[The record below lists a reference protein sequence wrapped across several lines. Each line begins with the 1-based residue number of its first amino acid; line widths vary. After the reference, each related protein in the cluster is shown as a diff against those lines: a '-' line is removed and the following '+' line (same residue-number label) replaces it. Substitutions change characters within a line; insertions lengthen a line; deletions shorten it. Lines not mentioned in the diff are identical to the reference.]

1 MFTMPTTSL
10 ALIRSNWYT
19 FALLAILIFVLGSPL
34 IMAQIQSTN
43 LYSKVDRFIPHMVL
57 DILLNLR
64 LVLLNLMEYWASQA
78 LTRSGRSQQSCFWAQ
93 TYYTQG
99 ASRVG
104 LQNSQL
110 KNTSNTG
117 ESTLFDKGYLQL
129 LFPLKSSEL
138 GLSVGL
144 YPVTRS
150 NLKIIN
156 EEQFLTYGDTVGY
169 NSELQQIGGLNKFEI
184 GFGWKISD
192 QISIGYAPSVAF
204 FSMQTSEAFFFQF
217 LTIFATKAK
226 INH

>member
-1 MFTMPTTSL
+1 MPTTSL
-10 ALIRSNWYT
+10 ALIRSNWHT

-43 LYSKVDRFIPHMVL
+43 LYSSGSIYSAYGIGYPVELETGSAKSHG
-57 DILLNLR
+57 ILG
-64 LVLLNLMEYWASQA
+64 
-78 LTRSGRSQQSCFWAQ
+78 LTSVNQEVAGLSNPAFWAQ

-99 ASRVG
+99 ASGVG

-169 NSELQQIGGLNKFEI
+169 NSELQQIGGLNKLPIKFLLVMPALG
-184 GFGWKISD
+184 GFFQHANIRGI
-192 QISIGYAPSVAF
+192 
-204 FSMQTSEAFFFQF
+204 FFQF
-217 LTIFATKAK
+217 LTIFATKAN